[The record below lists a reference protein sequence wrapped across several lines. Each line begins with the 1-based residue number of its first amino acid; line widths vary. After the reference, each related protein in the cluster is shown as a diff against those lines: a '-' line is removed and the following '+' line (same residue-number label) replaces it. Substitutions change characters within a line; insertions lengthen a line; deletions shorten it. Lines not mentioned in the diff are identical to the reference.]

1 MENPNQEAEAKQQS
15 ETTNHPPENH
25 PPENHPVSA
34 RPKHE

>member
-25 PPENHPVSA
+25 PVSA